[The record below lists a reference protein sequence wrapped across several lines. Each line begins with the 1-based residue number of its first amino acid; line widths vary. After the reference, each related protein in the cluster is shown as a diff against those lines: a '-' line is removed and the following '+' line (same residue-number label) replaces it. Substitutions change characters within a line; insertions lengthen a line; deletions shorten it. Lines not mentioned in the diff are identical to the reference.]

1 MGILSWPF
9 KGWGPF
15 QYPITL
21 GFFPFNFFLGYVYLS
36 PILTL
41 FPPPHWCAV
50 PALSHL
56 SREERKMLA
65 IPRTETGGYDQ
76 CSRYVVDW
84 NLVLNET
91 KSLNQLV
98 GDLKIFDDQKLARKN
113 SSTDWNVGA
122 CTDGWEYDTD
132 NFHRSAVSDLNWV
145 CDDSWIP
152 AFSQSIFFVG
162 AVPGMPFFGWLS
174 DHYGRIP
181 AILSSNL
188 VALVS
193 GIAIPF
199 VTEYIA
205 FCVLR
210 FMMGLAFNS
219 FFTIPYTLAIEYVEE
234 SKRTLVGNIGLALA
248 LTVSGVYQPW
258 LVKALGDWK
267 VFNWLLFAQMALVIA
282 TPLIMPES
290 CRWLLSMG
298 EGEKTVK
305 IMKRIAKMNG
315 REVSDEVYDSVLSL
329 AKKQK
334 EERANTAPPSYLDL
348 FRTKEMRLITILITI
363 LWMLISLEF
372 DCTVRNI
379 TNLDFSIYVS
389 FCISAA
395 LEFPA
400 DLLSI
405 VGLEWLGRRWSAALS
420 MLAVGI
426 TILPCAWLT
435 DQPMPQAIFAMAG
448 RFFATYA
455 MNTGFQF
462 SVEVLPTTLRGQGMA
477 VVHLMSMVSQVASPL
492 IVYSSKLSEKAPWII
507 ISLIAIIASI
517 PGLFLPETA
526 GVNLPDNLESMK
538 TFGKND
544 RFFWM
549 PLLGSATREVKPKT
563 SKKTEIGAEDNPAFS
578 SF

>member
-1 MGILSWPF
+1 MKNIEEEVIKDFDDIF
-9 KGWGPF
+9 KHIGGWGPF
-15 QYPITL
+15 QYLITL

-36 PILTL
+36 PILTM
-41 FPPPHWCAV
+41 FPPPHWCSV

-56 SREERKMLA
+56 SREERKELA
-65 IPRTETGGYDQ
+65 IPRTETGGYEQ
-76 CSRYVVDW
+76 CSQYLIDW
-84 NLVLNET
+84 DLVLND
-91 KSLNQLV
+91 SSPQ
-98 GDLKIFDDQKLARKN
+98 DLKNL
-113 SSTDWNVGA
+113 STTNWDIGA
-122 CTDGWEYDTD
+122 CTDGWEYDTE
-132 NFHRSAVSDLNWV
+132 NFHRSIVSDLDWV
-145 CDDSWIP
+145 CEESWIP

-162 AVPGMPFFGWLS
+162 AVPGMLFFGWLS

-181 AILSSNL
+181 AILSSNV

-199 VTEYIA
+199 VTEYVA
-205 FCVLR
+205 FCLLR
-210 FMMGLAFNS
+210 FMMGIAYNS

-248 LTVSGVYQPW
+248 LTMSGVYQPW

-267 VFNWLLFAQMALVIA
+267 IFNWILFAQMALVVF
-282 TPLIMPES
+282 TPVIMPES

-305 IMKRIAKMNG
+305 IMKKIAKMNG
-315 REVSDEVYDSVLSL
+315 KKVPDAIYDSVLSL
-329 AKKQK
+329 AEKQK
-334 EERANTAPPSYLDL
+334 LERANTTPPSYLDL
-348 FRTKEMRLITILITI
+348 FRTKEMRIITILITI
-363 LWMLISLEF
+363 LWMLISMEF

-379 TNLDFSIYVS
+379 KNLDFSIYVS
-389 FCISAA
+389 FCVSVA
-395 LEFPA
+395 LELPA

-405 VGLEWLGRRWSAALS
+405 VGLEWLGRRWSSAIS
-420 MLAVGI
+420 MFAVGL

-435 DQPMPQAIFAMAG
+435 DIPMAQAIFAMAG

-477 VVHLMSMVSQVASPL
+477 VVHLMSMVSLMASPF
-492 IVYSSKLSEKAPWII
+492 IVYSSALSEKAPWII
-507 ISLIAIIASI
+507 ISLIAFVASI

-549 PLLGSATREVKPKT
+549 PLLGADARQDKQKSSNKKEVR
-563 SKKTEIGAEDNPAFS
+563 AEENLAFS

>member
-1 MGILSWPF
+1 MKNKEEEVIRDFDDIF
-9 KGWGPF
+9 KYIGGWGPF
-15 QYPITL
+15 QYLITL

-36 PILTL
+36 PILTM
-41 FPPPHWCAV
+41 FPPPHWCSV
-50 PALSHL
+50 TALSHL
-56 SREERKMLA
+56 PREERKEIS
-65 IPRTETGGYDQ
+65 IPRTETGGYEQ
-76 CSRYVVDW
+76 CSQYLVDW
-84 NLVLNET
+84 NLVLNDT
-91 KSLNQLV
+91 SPQ
-98 GDLKIFDDQKLARKN
+98 DLKNL
-113 SSTDWNVGA
+113 STTNWDVGA
-122 CTDGWEYDTD
+122 CTDGWEYDTE
-132 NFHRSAVSDLNWV
+132 NFHRSIVSDLDWV
-145 CDDSWIP
+145 CEDSWIP

-162 AVPGMPFFGWLS
+162 AVPGMLFFGWLS

-199 VTEYIA
+199 VIEYVA

-210 FMMGLAFNS
+210 FVMGFSYSS
-219 FFTIPYTLAIEYVEE
+219 FFNFPYVITIEYVEE

-248 LTVSGVYQPW
+248 LTMSGVYQPW

-267 VFNWLLFAQMALVIA
+267 IFNWLLFAQMALVVF
-282 TPLIMPES
+282 TPVIMPES

-305 IMKRIAKMNG
+305 IMKKIAKMNG
-315 REVSDEVYDSVLSL
+315 KKVPDAIYDSVLSL
-329 AKKQK
+329 AEKQK
-334 EERANTAPPSYLDL
+334 LERANTTPPSYLDL
-348 FRTKEMRLITILITI
+348 FRTKEMRIITILITI

-389 FCISAA
+389 FCVSAA

-405 VGLEWLGRRWSAALS
+405 VGLERLGRRWSSAIS
-420 MLAVGI
+420 MFAVGL

-435 DQPMPQAIFAMAG
+435 DIPMAQAIFAMAG

-492 IVYSSKLSEKAPWII
+492 IVYSSALSEKAPWII
-507 ISLIAIIASI
+507 ISLIAFVASI

-549 PLLGSATREVKPKT
+549 PLLGADSRQDKQKSSNKKEVR
-563 SKKTEIGAEDNPAFS
+563 AEENIAFS
-578 SF
+578 SI

>member
-1 MGILSWPF
+1 MKNKEEEVIKDFDDIF
-9 KGWGPF
+9 KYIGGWGPF
-15 QYPITL
+15 QYLITL

-36 PILTL
+36 PILTM
-41 FPPPHWCAV
+41 FPPPHWCSV

-56 SREERKMLA
+56 SREERKELS
-65 IPRTETGGYDQ
+65 IPRTETGGYEQ
-76 CSRYVVDW
+76 CSQYLVDW
-84 NLVLNET
+84 NLVLNG
-91 KSLNQLV
+91 SSPQ
-98 GDLKIFDDQKLARKN
+98 DLKNL
-113 SSTDWNVGA
+113 STTNWDVGA
-122 CTDGWEYDTD
+122 CTDGWEYDTE
-132 NFHRSAVSDLNWV
+132 NFHRSIVSDLNWV
-145 CDDSWIP
+145 CEESWIP

-162 AVPGMPFFGWLS
+162 AVPGMLFFGWLS

-210 FMMGLAFNS
+210 FVMGFSYSS
-219 FFTIPYTLAIEYVEE
+219 FFNFPYVITIEYVEE

-248 LTVSGVYQPW
+248 LTMSGVYQPW

-267 VFNWLLFAQMALVIA
+267 IFNWLLFAQMALVVF
-282 TPLIMPES
+282 TPVIMPES

-305 IMKRIAKMNG
+305 IMKKIAKMNG
-315 REVSDEVYDSVLSL
+315 KKVPDAIYDSVLSL
-329 AKKQK
+329 AEKQK
-334 EERANTAPPSYLDL
+334 LERANTTPPSYLDL
-348 FRTKEMRLITILITI
+348 FRTKEMRIITILITI

-389 FCISAA
+389 FCVSAA

-405 VGLEWLGRRWSAALS
+405 VGLEWLGRRWSSAIS
-420 MLAVGI
+420 MFAVGL

-435 DQPMPQAIFAMAG
+435 DIPMAQAIFAMAG

-492 IVYSSKLSEKAPWII
+492 IVYSSALSEKAPWII
-507 ISLIAIIASI
+507 ISLIAFVASI

-549 PLLGSATREVKPKT
+549 PLLGADARQDKQKSSNKKEVR
-563 SKKTEIGAEDNPAFS
+563 AEENLAFS
-578 SF
+578 SI

>member
-1 MGILSWPF
+1 MKNKEEEVIKDFDDIF
-9 KGWGPF
+9 KYIGGWGPF
-15 QYPITL
+15 QYLITL

-36 PILTL
+36 PILTM
-41 FPPPHWCAV
+41 FPPPHWCSV

-56 SREERKMLA
+56 SREERKELS
-65 IPRTETGGYDQ
+65 IPRAETGGYEE
-76 CSRYVVDW
+76 CSQYLVDW
-84 NLVLNET
+84 NLVLNDT
-91 KSLNQLV
+91 SPQDLKSL
-98 GDLKIFDDQKLARKN
+98 
-113 SSTDWNVGA
+113 STTSWDVGA
-122 CTDGWEYDTD
+122 CTDGWEYDTE
-132 NFHRSAVSDLNWV
+132 NFHRSIVSDLDWV
-145 CDDSWIP
+145 CEDSWIP

-162 AVPGMPFFGWLS
+162 AVPGMLFFGWLS

-188 VALVS
+188 VALLS

-199 VTEYIA
+199 VTGYVA

-210 FMMGLAFNS
+210 FMMGIAFNS

-248 LTVSGVYQPW
+248 LTMSGVYQPW

-267 VFNWLLFAQMALVIA
+267 IFNWLLFAQMALVVF
-282 TPLIMPES
+282 TPVIMPES

-305 IMKRIAKMNG
+305 IMRKIAKMNG
-315 REVSDEVYDSVLSL
+315 KKVPDAIYDSVLSL
-329 AKKQK
+329 AEKQK
-334 EERANTAPPSYLDL
+334 LERANTTPPSYLDL
-348 FRTKEMRLITILITI
+348 FRTKEMRIITILITI

-389 FCISAA
+389 FCVSAA

-405 VGLEWLGRRWSAALS
+405 VGLEWLGRRWSSAIS
-420 MLAVGI
+420 MFAVGL

-435 DQPMPQAIFAMAG
+435 DIPMAQAIFAMAG

-492 IVYSSKLSEKAPWII
+492 IVYSSALSEKAPWII
-507 ISLIAIIASI
+507 ISLIAFVASI

-549 PLLGSATREVKPKT
+549 PLLGADARQDKQKSSNKKEVR
-563 SKKTEIGAEDNPAFS
+563 AEENLAFS
-578 SF
+578 SI

>member
-1 MGILSWPF
+1 MKNIEEEVIKDFDDIF
-9 KGWGPF
+9 KYIGGWGPF
-15 QYPITL
+15 QYLITL

-36 PILTL
+36 PILTM
-41 FPPPHWCAV
+41 FPPPHWCSV

-56 SREERKMLA
+56 SREERKELA
-65 IPRTETGGYDQ
+65 IPRTETGGYEQ
-76 CSRYVVDW
+76 CSQYLVDW
-84 NLVLNET
+84 NLVLND
-91 KSLNQLV
+91 SSPQ
-98 GDLKIFDDQKLARKN
+98 DLKNL
-113 SSTDWNVGA
+113 STTNWDVGA
-122 CTDGWEYDTD
+122 CTDGWEYDTE
-132 NFHRSAVSDLNWV
+132 NFHRSIVSDLDWV
-145 CDDSWIP
+145 CEDSWIP

-162 AVPGMPFFGWLS
+162 AVPGMLFFGWLS

-199 VTEYIA
+199 VTEYVA
-205 FCVLR
+205 FCLLR
-210 FMMGLAFNS
+210 FMMGIAYNS

-248 LTVSGVYQPW
+248 LTMSGVYQPW

-267 VFNWLLFAQMALVIA
+267 IFNWILFAQMALVVF
-282 TPLIMPES
+282 TPVIMPES

-305 IMKRIAKMNG
+305 IMKKIARMNG
-315 REVSDEVYDSVLSL
+315 KKVPDAIYDSVLSL
-329 AKKQK
+329 AEKQK
-334 EERANTAPPSYLDL
+334 LERANTTPPSYLDL
-348 FRTKEMRLITILITI
+348 FRTKEMRIITILITI
-363 LWMLISLEF
+363 LWMLISMEF

-379 TNLDFSIYVS
+379 KNLDFSIYVS
-389 FCISAA
+389 FCVSVA
-395 LEFPA
+395 LELPA

-405 VGLEWLGRRWSAALS
+405 VGLEWLGRRWSSAIS
-420 MLAVGI
+420 MFAIGL

-435 DQPMPQAIFAMAG
+435 DIPMAQAIFAMAG

-492 IVYSSKLSEKAPWII
+492 IVYSSSLSEKAPWII
-507 ISLIAIIASI
+507 ISLIAFVASV

-549 PLLGSATREVKPKT
+549 PLLGADARQDTQKSSNKKEVR
-563 SKKTEIGAEDNPAFS
+563 AEENLAFS
-578 SF
+578 SI

>member
-1 MGILSWPF
+1 MKNIEEEVIKDFDDIF
-9 KGWGPF
+9 KHIGGWGPF
-15 QYPITL
+15 QYLITL

-36 PILTL
+36 PILTM
-41 FPPPHWCAV
+41 FPPPHWCSV

-56 SREERKMLA
+56 SREERKELA
-65 IPRTETGGYDQ
+65 IPRTETGGYEQ
-76 CSRYVVDW
+76 CSQYLIDW
-84 NLVLNET
+84 DLVLND
-91 KSLNQLV
+91 SSPQ
-98 GDLKIFDDQKLARKN
+98 DLKNL
-113 SSTDWNVGA
+113 STTNWDIGA
-122 CTDGWEYDTD
+122 CTDGWEYDTE
-132 NFHRSAVSDLNWV
+132 NFHRSIVSDLDWV
-145 CDDSWIP
+145 CEESWIP

-162 AVPGMPFFGWLS
+162 AVPGMLFFGWLS

-181 AILSSNL
+181 AILSSNV

-199 VTEYIA
+199 VTEYVA
-205 FCVLR
+205 FCLLR
-210 FMMGLAFNS
+210 FMMGIAYNS

-248 LTVSGVYQPW
+248 LTMSGVYQPW

-267 VFNWLLFAQMALVIA
+267 IFNWILFAQMALVVF
-282 TPLIMPES
+282 TPVIMPES

-305 IMKRIAKMNG
+305 IMKKIARMNG
-315 REVSDEVYDSVLSL
+315 KKVPDAIYDSVLSL
-329 AKKQK
+329 AEKQK
-334 EERANTAPPSYLDL
+334 LERANTTPPSYLDL
-348 FRTKEMRLITILITI
+348 FRTKEMRIITILITI
-363 LWMLISLEF
+363 LWMLISMEF

-379 TNLDFSIYVS
+379 KNLDFSIYVS
-389 FCISAA
+389 FCVSVA
-395 LEFPA
+395 LELPA

-405 VGLEWLGRRWSAALS
+405 VGLEWLGRRWSSAIS
-420 MLAVGI
+420 MFAIGL

-435 DQPMPQAIFAMAG
+435 DIPMAQAIFAMAG

-477 VVHLMSMVSQVASPL
+477 VVHLMSMVSLMASPF
-492 IVYSSKLSEKAPWII
+492 IVYSSALSEKAPWII
-507 ISLIAIIASI
+507 ISLIAFVASI

-549 PLLGSATREVKPKT
+549 PLLGADARQDKQKSSNKKEVR
-563 SKKTEIGAEDNPAFS
+563 AEENLAFS